1 MNDWVSV
8 IINICAYILPISN
21 WLLKICAP
29 YSMRNSVR
37 CGCLDKPSVYHQGIS
52 VAVGTDWLFPLAAR
66 GKQLES
72 FVSSFDSSSS
82 SICWVKMNS
91 LSERYSCILAFLSP
105 SKQCEDELKT
115 AKIRINSELPVGK

>member
-1 MNDWVSV
+1 
-8 IINICAYILPISN
+8 
-21 WLLKICAP
+21 
-29 YSMRNSVR
+29 MRNSVR
-37 CGCLDKPSVYHQGIS
+37 CGRLDKPSVYHQGIS

-91 LSERYSCILAFLSP
+91 FSERYSCILAFLSP